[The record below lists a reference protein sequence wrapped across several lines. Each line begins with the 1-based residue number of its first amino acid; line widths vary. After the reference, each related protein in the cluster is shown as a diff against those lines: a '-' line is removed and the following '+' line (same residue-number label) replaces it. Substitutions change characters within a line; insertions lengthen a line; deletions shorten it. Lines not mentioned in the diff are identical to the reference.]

1 MPDLH
6 QEVTFNAPAAKV
18 YRALLD
24 SAQHAAFTGA
34 PAEISGAEGGAFSA
48 HNGMVEGRNVA
59 LTEGSRIVQAWRIK
73 NWPEGVFSI
82 ARFELHEQGG
92 KTRLVFDQ
100 AGIPAAALEHIDG
113 GWKKMYWEPLTRY
126 LSQAP
131 AKA

>member
-6 QEVTFNAPAAKV
+6 HEVIFNAPAAKV
-18 YRALLD
+18 YQALLD

-48 HNGMVEGRNVA
+48 HNGMVEGRNIA
-59 LTEGSRIVQAWRIK
+59 LTPASRIVQAWRIK

-82 ARFELHEQGG
+82 ATFELREEGD
-92 KTRLVFDQ
+92 KTRLIFDQ
-100 AGIPAAALEHIDG
+100 AGIPAAMLEHIDG
-113 GWKKMYWEPLTRY
+113 GWKKMYWEPLTLY
-126 LSQAP
+126 LTQ